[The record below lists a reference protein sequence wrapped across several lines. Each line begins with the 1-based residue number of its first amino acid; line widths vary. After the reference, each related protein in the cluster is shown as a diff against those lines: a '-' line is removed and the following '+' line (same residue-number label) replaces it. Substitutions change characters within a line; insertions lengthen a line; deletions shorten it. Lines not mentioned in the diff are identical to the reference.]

1 MTHELTMVVYVAIIL
16 LAMIVVDVLVGLKN
30 NCLVWG
36 SSARDV
42 AAKPSLLHGRTSR
55 AVRNHIEAL
64 CMFVPAVLVLN
75 AAGISNEVTVL
86 WTKIFVGARVAY
98 AIIYW
103 LGLPWIRTLVWA
115 LGVIATVM
123 LFLQAI

>member
-16 LAMIVVDVLVGLKN
+16 LLMIVVDVLVGLKN
-30 NCLVWG
+30 NGLVWG
-36 SSARDV
+36 SSARDS

-55 AVRNHIEAL
+55 AVRNHVEAL
-64 CMFVPAVLVLN
+64 CMFVPVVLVLN
-75 AAGISNEVTVL
+75 AAGISNEATVL
-86 WTKIFVGARVAY
+86 WTMIFVISRVAY

-115 LGVIATVM
+115 LGVIATVI
-123 LFLQAI
+123 LFTQAL

>member
-30 NCLVWG
+30 NGLVWG
-36 SSARDV
+36 SSARDT
-42 AAKPSLLHGRTSR
+42 AAKPSLLHGRTGR

-64 CMFVPAVLVLN
+64 CMFVPVVLVLN

-86 WTKIFVGARVAY
+86 WTKIFVISRVAY

-115 LGVIATVM
+115 LGVIATVI
-123 LFLQAI
+123 LFMQAL

>member
-1 MTHELTMVVYVAIIL
+1 MTHELTMVVYTAIIL
-16 LAMIVVDVLVGLKN
+16 LVVIVADVLVGLKN
-30 NCLVWG
+30 NGLVWG

-55 AVRNHIEAL
+55 TVRNHIEAL
-64 CMFVPAVLVLN
+64 CMFVPVVLVLN
-75 AAGISNEVTVL
+75 AAGISNDATIM
-86 WTKIFVGARVAY
+86 WTSVFVGARVAY

-115 LGVIATVM
+115 AGLIATIM
-123 LFLQAI
+123 LFIQAL